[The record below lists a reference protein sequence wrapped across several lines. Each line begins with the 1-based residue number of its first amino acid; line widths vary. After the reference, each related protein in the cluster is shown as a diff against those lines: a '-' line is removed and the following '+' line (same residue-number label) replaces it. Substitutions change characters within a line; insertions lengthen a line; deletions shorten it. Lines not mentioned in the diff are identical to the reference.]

1 MSLTFCLTKVPEVLE
16 TAGGGKDVG
25 RPQAPP
31 QHPWCLTGVLPGG
44 PNDRIKPRRSWKDPL
59 REQDPGFRVDPSP
72 LPHSWHLRNG
82 QGRVV
87 PWPQGPW
94 DGAGRWPLLWC
105 YRRSLFR
112 PLTLAPTPPP
122 SQEPRPHLPLATH
135 PPPQLSGHVSQNTC
149 LIPFFRAQGGG
160 LPRWHGPVE
169 PCPRP
174 GLSAAPWCHQPLSKP
189 SLYPLI

>member
-1 MSLTFCLTKVPEVLE
+1 MSLGLGTGEGGGCSCACRAGSGTEAPSERKGGSEHSLVSLTFCLTKVPEVLG

-105 YRRSLFR
+105 
-112 PLTLAPTPPP
+112 
-122 SQEPRPHLPLATH
+122 
-135 PPPQLSGHVSQNTC
+135 
-149 LIPFFRAQGGG
+149 
-160 LPRWHGPVE
+160 
-169 PCPRP
+169 
-174 GLSAAPWCHQPLSKP
+174 
-189 SLYPLI
+189 